1 MMNIR
6 VAFRII
12 ATSSTQ
18 NADASCGHLRLGSLS
33 TMTRLRPNIS
43 FVTLGVEDLQRSRD
57 FYRAMGLEE
66 HSRSNE
72 HVAFFDL
79 GGQLLALFPRTALA
93 TDVGVPAGSTAGLT
107 TTLSQN
113 VRERKDI
120 DRLLQ
125 HAAECGGRVL
135 KEASSPP
142 WGGVRGYFADPD
154 GFTWEIAWNP
164 ATVIDENGRV
174 YLGES

>member
-1 MMNIR
+1 MGF
-6 VAFRII
+6 VC
-12 ATSSTQ
+12 TVT
-18 NADASCGHLRLGSLS
+18 G
-33 TMTRLRPNIS
+33 LRPNIS
-43 FVTLGVEDLQRSRD
+43 FITLGVEDLGRSRD
-57 FYRAMGLEE
+57 FYRAMGLQE
-66 HSRSNE
+66 HPRSNE

-93 TDVGVPAGSTAGLT
+93 NDVGVPKGSTAGLT

-113 VRERKDI
+113 VRDREDI

-125 HAAECGGRVL
+125 HAAECGGRIL
-135 KEASSPP
+135 KEASAPP

-164 ATVIDENGRV
+164 ATVIDEDGRV
-174 YLGES
+174 HLGGSEG